1 MSHAR
6 LGLGAALLAAA
17 LPHALAQ
24 QVPGGV
30 QPGQIER
37 QIQSPVQ
44 PRPGG
49 GEAVVPPSA
58 DQRPPA
64 NADSVRFVLGRLVV
78 QGATVYS
85 EEALRPG
92 YAALLGKE
100 VTLTQIYQVAEAM
113 TRLYRNDGYILS
125 QVVVPAQSIRDGV
138 VRLDAVEGH
147 VANTRVE
154 GLVRA
159 PRDLV
164 EAHLERIRDARPLNA
179 EVLERALLLINDLAG
194 VTARATL
201 SPSAQPGASDLTI
214 SFAET
219 PRTVTLG
226 LNNRGSKFL
235 GPVRF
240 TADSEAQRGGPRV
253 CGP

>member
-1 MSHAR
+1 
-6 LGLGAALLAAA
+6 
-17 LPHALAQ
+17 
-24 QVPGGV
+24 
-30 QPGQIER
+30 
-37 QIQSPVQ
+37 
-44 PRPGG
+44 
-49 GEAVVPPSA
+49 
-58 DQRPPA
+58 
-64 NADSVRFVLGRLVV
+64 
-78 QGATVYS
+78 
-85 EEALRPG
+85 
-92 YAALLGKE
+92 
-100 VTLTQIYQVAEAM
+100 M